1 MEWISVDER
10 LPEFQ
15 EETSILCLL
24 KDQQKGFWYPRP
36 YALLIEVGWW
46 IPQKEIF
53 VCDGV
58 EDAKHIISH
67 WMPLPEP
74 PKN

>member
-1 MEWISVDER
+1 MAGGYH
-10 LPEFQ
+10 
-15 EETSILCLL
+15 
-24 KDQQKGFWYPRP
+24 K
-36 YALLIEVGWW
+36 
-46 IPQKEIF
+46 KEIF